1 MNRFLINYSPELCAR
16 DLCDKHVVKMPLE
29 EAQMLCTTVRLHA
42 PEYAEEAGLYRAVHQ
57 KHPCTIWAGQ
67 TRANYLYSLDMFR
80 EMCREYTHRYGKVH
94 ASWRLYDALVD
105 AAQYVPDGNIT
116 PHPECFSEHTDLKS
130 GRPWPIQSYR
140 KFYMTKQ
147 KRFKMVWTKR
157 DMPEWFVPM
166 DVEQDQ
172 ASHVLAHWFWESENV

>member
-42 PEYAEEAGLYRAVHQ
+42 PEYAEEVGLYRAVHQ

-80 EMCREYTHRYGKVH
+80 EMCREYTHRYSKVH

-105 AAQYVPDGNIT
+105 AAQYVPDGGIT

-140 KFYMTKQ
+140 QFYQTKQ
-147 KRFKMVWTKR
+147 HRFKMVWTKR
-157 DMPEWFVPM
+157 DVPDWF
-166 DVEQDQ
+166 EYQN
-172 ASHVLAHWFWESENV
+172 WEIAYA

>member
-1 MNRFLINYSPELCAR
+1 
-16 DLCDKHVVKMPLE
+16 
-29 EAQMLCTTVRLHA
+29 
-42 PEYAEEAGLYRAVHQ
+42 
-57 KHPCTIWAGQ
+57 
-67 TRANYLYSLDMFR
+67 MFR

-105 AAQYVPDGNIT
+105 GAQYVPDGGIT

-140 KFYMTKQ
+140 QFYMTKQ

-157 DMPEWFVPM
+157 DVPDWFVK
-166 DVEQDQ
+166 
-172 ASHVLAHWFWESENV
+172 ENVYA

>member
-42 PEYAEEAGLYRAVHQ
+42 PEYAEGAGLYRAVHQ

-67 TRANYLYSLDMFR
+67 SRANYLYSLDMFR
-80 EMCREYTHRYGKVH
+80 EMCREYTYRYGKVH
-94 ASWRLYDALVD
+94 ASWRLYDALAD
-105 AAQYVPDGNIT
+105 AAQYVPDGGIT

-140 KFYMTKQ
+140 QFYMTKQ

-157 DMPEWFVPM
+157 DVPDWF
-166 DVEQDQ
+166 EYQN
-172 ASHVLAHWFWESENV
+172 WEIAYA

>member
-105 AAQYVPDGNIT
+105 ATQYVPDGNIT

-147 KRFKMVWTKR
+147 RRFKMVWTKR
-157 DMPEWFVPM
+157 DVPDWF
-166 DVEQDQ
+166 EYRN
-172 ASHVLAHWFWESENV
+172 WEIAYA

>member
-1 MNRFLINYSPELCAR
+1 MNRFLINYTPEMCAR
-16 DLCDKHVVKMPLE
+16 DMCDKHVVKMPLE

-42 PEYAEEAGLYRAVHQ
+42 PDYAEEAGLYRAVHQ

-67 TRANYLYSLDMFR
+67 SRANYRYSLDMFKY
-80 EMCREYTHRYGKVH
+80 MCREYTHRYGKVH

-105 AAQYVPDGNIT
+105 AEQYVPDGLIT

-130 GRPWPIQSYR
+130 GKSWPIQSYR

-147 KRFKMVWTKR
+147 KRFKMVWTRR

-166 DVEQDQ
+166 DVELDQ
-172 ASHVLAHWFWESENV
+172 ASHVLAHWFWESANA

>member
-42 PEYAEEAGLYRAVHQ
+42 PEYAEFAGLYRAVHQ

-94 ASWRLYDALVD
+94 ASWRLYDALID
-105 AAQYVPDGNIT
+105 AAQCVPDGDIT

-147 KRFKMVWTKR
+147 RRFKMVWTKR
-157 DMPEWFVPM
+157 DVPDWF
-166 DVEQDQ
+166 EYQN
-172 ASHVLAHWFWESENV
+172 WEVAYA

>member
-29 EAQMLCTTVRLHA
+29 EAQMLCTTVRLYA

-67 TRANYLYSLDMFR
+67 SRANYLYSLDMFR

-166 DVEQDQ
+166 DVGQDQ
-172 ASHVLAHWFWESENV
+172 ASHVLAHWFWESENA

>member
-67 TRANYLYSLDMFR
+67 SRANYLYSLDMFR
-80 EMCREYTHRYGKVH
+80 EMCREYTYRYGKVH

-105 AAQYVPDGNIT
+105 AAQYVPDGGIT

-140 KFYMTKQ
+140 QFYMTKQ

-157 DMPEWFVPM
+157 DVPDWF
-166 DVEQDQ
+166 EYQN
-172 ASHVLAHWFWESENV
+172 WEIAYA

>member
-1 MNRFLINYSPELCAR
+1 MNRFIINYSPDLIAR

-29 EAQMLCTTVRLHA
+29 EAQMLCTAVRLHA

-67 TRANYLYSLDMFR
+67 TRANFEYSLEMFR
-80 EMCREYTHRYGKVH
+80 WMCKEYTHRYGKTH
-94 ASWRLYDALVD
+94 ASWRLWDALVQG
-105 AAQYVPDGNIT
+105 AVYVPDGLLT

-130 GRPWPIQSYR
+130 GKSWPLESYR

-147 KRFKMVWTKR
+147 HRFKMVWTNR
-157 DMPEWFVPM
+157 PVPEWFVQEE
-166 DVEQDQ
+166 V
-172 ASHVLAHWFWESENV
+172 A

>member
-16 DLCDKHVVKMPLE
+16 DMCDKHVVKMPLE

-172 ASHVLAHWFWESENV
+172 ASHVLAHWFWESENA

>member
-29 EAQMLCTTVRLHA
+29 EAQMLCTTMRLHA
-42 PEYAEEAGLYRAVHQ
+42 PEYAEEARLYRAVHQ

-67 TRANYLYSLDMFR
+67 SRANYEYSLDMFR
-80 EMCREYTHRYGKVH
+80 EMCREYTHRYDKVH

-105 AAQYVPDGNIT
+105 GAQYVPDGGIT

-130 GRPWPIQSYR
+130 GRPWPIYSYR

>member
-1 MNRFLINYSPELCAR
+1 MNRFIINYSPELCAR

-42 PEYAEEAGLYRAVHQ
+42 PEYAEEVGLYRAVHQ

-105 AAQYVPDGNIT
+105 AAQYLPDGGIT

-130 GRPWPIQSYR
+130 GRPWPIESYR
-140 KFYMTKQ
+140 KFYQTMKH
-147 KRFKMVWTKR
+147 RFKMVCTKR
-157 DMPEWFVPM
+157 DVPDWF
-166 DVEQDQ
+166 EYQN
-172 ASHVLAHWFWESENV
+172 WEIAYA

>member
-16 DLCDKHVVKMPLE
+16 DMCDKHVVKMPLE

-67 TRANYLYSLDMFR
+67 SRANYLYSLDMFR

-130 GRPWPIQSYR
+130 GKPWPIQSYR

-147 KRFKMVWTKR
+147 KRFKMVWTRR

-166 DVEQDQ
+166 GVEQDQ
-172 ASHVLAHWFWESENV
+172 SSHVLAHWFWESENA

>member
-16 DLCDKHVVKMPLE
+16 DMCDKHVVKMPLE

-80 EMCREYTHRYGKVH
+80 EMCREYTYRYGKVH

-172 ASHVLAHWFWESENV
+172 ASHVLAHWFWESENA

>member
-42 PEYAEEAGLYRAVHQ
+42 PEYAEKAGLYRAVHQ

-116 PHPECFSEHTDLKS
+116 PHPECFSKHTDLKS

-157 DMPEWFVPM
+157 NTPDWFIRETEDAYV
-166 DVEQDQ
+166 
-172 ASHVLAHWFWESENV
+172 